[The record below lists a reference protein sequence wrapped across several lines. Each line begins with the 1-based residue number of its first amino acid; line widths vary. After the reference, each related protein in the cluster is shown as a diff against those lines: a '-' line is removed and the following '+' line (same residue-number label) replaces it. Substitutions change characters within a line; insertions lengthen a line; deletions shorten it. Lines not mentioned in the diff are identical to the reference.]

1 MDFQKLLNI
10 SDDWLKYA
18 IRLNLGHES
27 KDNLVEI
34 RKAALADSRIKRY
47 LSDIANF
54 HEILIKKNKNPGLPI
69 PNHPFGQS

>member
-34 RKAALADSRIKRY
+34 RKAALADSRIK
-47 LSDIANF
+47 DTF
-54 HEILIKKNKNPGLPI
+54 QILQTSRNPGNKSCKNPGLPI
-69 PNHPFGQS
+69 QNFCF